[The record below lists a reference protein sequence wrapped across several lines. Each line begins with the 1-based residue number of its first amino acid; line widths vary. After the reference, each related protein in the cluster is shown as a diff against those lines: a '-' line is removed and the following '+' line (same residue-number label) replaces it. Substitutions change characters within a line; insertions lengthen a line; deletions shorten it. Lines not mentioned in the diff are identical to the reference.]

1 MAGIATQY
9 IEDMTR
15 REILILPLAAFPAF
29 SAGEFWND
37 KKPEDWTNE
46 EIQEML
52 TRSPWAKEGSV
63 SVFGGAGGNLLN
75 RNGAMN
81 RSGNMSSSGRQRV
94 STTQTTQSSDAPD
107 LRYKAIVRWQSALP
121 IRQALKTKSTEGV
134 ADYYIIAVVG
144 DLAMADPDADE
155 AQRESR
161 LDMLQ
166 QYTKL
171 ERHGGAIPLAN
182 IEPVKKLGTLF
193 YFSRAEPIK
202 DGQVTFTTKM
212 GPVEVKCKF
221 TVKEMMY
228 HGRLEL

>member
-1 MAGIATQY
+1 MFDST
-9 IEDMTR
+9 D
-15 REILILPLAAFPAF
+15 
-29 SAGEFWND
+29 D
-37 KKPEDWTNE
+37 

-81 RSGNMSSSGRQRV
+81 RNGGMTNSGRQRV
-94 STTQTTQSSDAPD
+94 STTQTQSSDSVD

-121 IRQALKTKSTEGV
+121 IRLALKSKPAEEA
-134 ADYYIIAVVG
+134 ADSYIIAMVG
-144 DLAMADPDADE
+144 DLAMGDPDADE
-155 AQRESR
+155 AHRESR
-161 LDMLQ
+161 LDMMK

-171 ERHGGAIPLAN
+171 DRKGGPIPLTN
-182 IEPVKKLGTLF
+182 VQPVKKVGTLF
-193 YFSRAEPIK
+193 YFPRSEPIK

-212 GPVEVKCKF
+212 GPVEVKCRF

-228 HGRLEL
+228 HGKIEL

>member
-1 MAGIATQY
+1 
-9 IEDMTR
+9 MTR
-15 REILILPLAAFPAF
+15 REILMLSLAAVPALG
-29 SAGEFWND
+29 SPGEFWSD
-37 KKPEDWTNE
+37 KKPADWTDD

-81 RSGNMSSSGRQRV
+81 RNGGMTNSGRQRA
-94 STTQTTQSSDAPD
+94 STTQTQSSDSVD

-121 IRQALKTKSTEGV
+121 IREALKSKPAEGI
-134 ADYYIIAVVG
+134 ADFYILAVVG

-161 LDMLQ
+161 LDMMK

-171 ERHGGAIPLAN
+171 DKHGGAIPLAN
-182 IEPVKKLGTLF
+182 VEPVKKVGTLF
-193 YFSRAEPIK
+193 YFPRSEPIK

-228 HGRLEL
+228 RGKLEL

>member
-1 MAGIATQY
+1 
-9 IEDMTR
+9 MTR
-15 REILILPLAAFPAF
+15 REILMLSLAAVPAL
-29 SAGEFWND
+29 SSPAGEFWNE
-37 KKPEDWTNE
+37 KKPEDWSEE

-52 TRSPWAKEGSV
+52 TRSPWAKEGAV
-63 SVFGGAGGNLLN
+63 SVFGGTGGSLLN

-81 RSGNMSSSGRQRV
+81 RSGNMSSSGRQR
-94 STTQTTQSSDAPD
+94 SNTTQTQSGDAPD

-121 IRQALKTKSTEGV
+121 IREALKEKSTVGL
-134 ADYYIIAVVG
+134 ADSYIIAVVG
-144 DLAMADPDADE
+144 DLAMGDPDADE

-161 LDMLQ
+161 LDMMK

-171 ERHGGAIPLAN
+171 DRHGGAISLTN

-202 DGQVTFTTKM
+202 DGQVTFSTKM

-221 TVKEMMY
+221 AVKEMMY
-228 HGRLEL
+228 RGKLEL

>member
-1 MAGIATQY
+1 
-9 IEDMTR
+9 MTR
-15 REILILPLAAFPAF
+15 REILVLAMAAVPAL
-29 SAGEFWND
+29 SSPAGEFWNE
-37 KKPEDWTNE
+37 KKPEDWTDDE
-46 EIQEML
+46 VQEML
-52 TRSPWAKEGSV
+52 TRSPWAKEGAV
-63 SVFGGAGGNLLN
+63 SVFGGAGGSLLN

-81 RSGNMSSSGRQRV
+81 RSGTMTSTGRQRT
-94 STTQTTQSSDAPD
+94 STTQSSSGDAPD

-121 IRQALKTKSTEGV
+121 IREALKEKSMAAAEES
-134 ADYYIIAVVG
+134 YIIAVVG

-161 LDMLQ
+161 LDMMK

-171 ERHGGAIPLAN
+171 ERHGGPIPLAN

-193 YFSRAEPIK
+193 YFPRAEAIK
-202 DGQVTFTTKM
+202 DGQVTFSTKM

-228 HGRLEL
+228 HGKLEL

>member
-1 MAGIATQY
+1 
-9 IEDMTR
+9 MTR
-15 REILILPLAAFPAF
+15 RDLLLLPFGAPLF
-29 SAGEFWND
+29 SSSGEFWNE
-37 KKPEDWTNE
+37 KKPSDWTDD

-81 RSGNMSSSGRQRV
+81 RSGNMSSSSGRQRV
-94 STTQTTQSSDAPD
+94 STTQTQSADAPD

-121 IRQALKTKSTEGV
+121 IQEALKTKV
-134 ADYYIIAVVG
+134 AAAADYYILAVVG

-161 LDMLQ
+161 LDMMK

-171 ERHGGAIPLAN
+171 DRHGGSIPLAN
-182 IEPVKKLGTLF
+182 V
-193 YFSRAEPIK
+193 
-202 DGQVTFTTKM
+202 
-212 GPVEVKCKF
+212 
-221 TVKEMMY
+221 
-228 HGRLEL
+228 